1 MKTHDKIKY
10 MGGLRCLILLILSFV
25 SLNVQGTVTVS
36 NSSDVTNLLY
46 SNGIL
51 TFTAG
56 NTNQIKICS
65 DGVSI
70 FDQYGNPIGS
80 SIVLENVN
88 ATYWKSESCL
98 IFHFTNLVNDTTYSY
113 SVTEQQIDGVW
124 KLVIAKA
131 SSSTSP
137 TVSISNC
144 SSNNVTTT
152 VGGNAVSAGSLQITT
167 TNVSS
172 TNQLTINA
180 PSGFY
185 ISENSGSAGT
195 STSITLSDNVS
206 SNSYYLYLA
215 SSTAGSSS
223 GPVTVKYN
231 GNTLATS
238 CTFSGTVTSGSTPT
252 VTINSCDALAN
263 VTAGSD
269 VKAGTITITTS
280 NASSQQI
287 TVSVA
292 NGFTISETD
301 AKGNSS
307 LNISSDVSNKTY
319 YIWGNNAGSTTVS
332 FQSNGTA
339 ITPSGNS
346 CTFSVGS
353 SYTPAISYSSCAT
366 TDGLTAAYNT
376 AGTNYGTLT
385 VSGTN
390 MTSAITIAAPTGFEV
405 SRNSGSGYATSIT
418 TSSSSGSFSETIYV
432 RLAASTTT
440 GPKTG
445 SLTLTANGATQVSS
459 CTFSGTVSAQPSI
472 SLSST
477 ALSGFTYVQNSG
489 PSQPQTVTVTPSN
502 LSSNITVNC
511 STLGDFELST
521 DGTNYNY
528 SSSSGTV
535 AINNSQSQSQTL
547 SVRLKSGLSVSDSY
561 TGTLSL
567 SSGSA
572 TATVSLSGRVSESGG
587 ASSCDNL
594 LISSVF
600 TAIGSTSGSLP
611 SGWNQNNVNEG
622 YNGWCQHYDSKDGTH
637 AAYTI
642 HNNAGYIYSALQLTN
657 GNTYK
662 VNVYSTSC
670 TSGGEPIVKIND
682 DAVVDVDGD
691 PFKYEFVYDGET
703 GSRQIRIGYGDNIY
717 IDSIKIYECAG
728 AVTTPTLSVS
738 CPASSFTAN
747 AGSDGAEQTFTV
759 SGTNLSD
766 AISVSVGANS
776 DFEIARESDQTY
788 SNIITGISQ
797 SETTTIKVRLK
808 KTVKAGSKNGT
819 LTVSSLN
826 AVDVNC
832 TLSGTV
838 TCSSP
843 VTLDNVVNVYYNT
856 TSLTYALTDA
866 SNYAGWL
873 LATISN
879 TTDNERTWS
888 LFNLQ
893 FSCISS
899 SLSSASYEGSIGDD
913 GDSLYYDNGANYV
926 DTVKLAGHR
935 GLTYKIA
942 FSQSGSTLNYTLVPL
957 ITTSTS
963 QIAGMTATKN
973 TPGTAVSYTFSATG
987 LDGDVTAVA
996 TSGFELSL
1004 DNSTWSSSLDISRTS
1019 NYITSKTVYVRM
1031 ASSSAE
1037 TSSGTVTMSSTNAEN
1052 VTISLS
1058 GALLPEPT
1066 VSCAD
1071 LNFSVVKGDLA
1082 GSKSFTFSCGKL
1094 GAPIVLSAPEGFYL
1108 SKDDLT
1114 WMPTLEY
1121 APENGALA
1129 EQTVY
1134 VHVMSAFTGSW
1145 SGNLSFALKDKTS
1158 LTASGT
1164 CPMTLTVSPRVR
1176 IVPSVVLE
1184 NGIACGS
1191 SLTLT
1196 ASVEGMSDVTYQW
1209 KKVGLDNAVASSN
1222 SYTISE
1228 YGNGNGNS
1236 GIYYVVVS
1244 GKLDDGNDSS
1254 VSDSVTLGECK
1265 NAITPILEPTLSTI
1279 FVGDTAHLT
1288 VYNDGGAFADSTT
1301 YTWYRKKGSSW
1312 VEVQEGTSNVL
1323 DVVGGYT
1330 YDDNDK
1336 SVKTDSTFANYKVK
1350 VSGTSYVS
1358 AESNLV
1364 YVSRL
1369 DTKIGTSCETSGDS
1383 LRYTA
1388 YDILTASTGNNRV
1401 TAAHGNEN
1409 LYELHHVATANYSS
1423 IGKMT
1428 EQHAIFYIGTID
1440 FMDGCCW
1447 GGVRF
1452 NYANSASNL
1461 QLSLVTY
1468 DADNVV
1474 TLATA
1479 SAVNTATDTTFVTT
1493 ATTLSR
1499 YVKGKKPV
1507 YLQVSGVNDN
1517 PNVKV
1522 QYVELVKSQN
1532 ACPTVVLDSLK
1543 ASAVLFCNEHDHT
1556 LTAHV
1561 RTENIGSHTLSYQ
1574 WYKDGTL
1581 LVGDSSEYVIP
1592 SSVSDAAGWYAV
1604 NVYLDGEW
1612 MDGDSIKLTS
1622 SFKSSAITRLDYTEG
1637 EGPSPSQ
1644 SFLVNVPE
1652 CTDSKTATVTSSD
1665 TFVVAL
1671 SPSGPF
1677 VSSLLGVRDGDLVYV
1692 RLRSG
1697 FPIGNYTSSI
1707 SVKSGDVHTQTVAL
1721 SGRVT
1726 SVCSQ
1731 DDVFNVFSDI
1741 YSYFNGGQNG
1751 DIVATDSVT
1760 TKNTYHFEKGYYKVV
1775 LENTRSDSNSDFT
1788 FDVRDNTADSS
1799 VLEKTQ
1805 TITNL
1810 HTQDA
1815 SIQTLYVNVLT
1826 TGNYVVRM
1834 DAGAGNSL
1842 NLTGMSITRSCPP
1855 LVSLSLTDDPCDK
1868 QTTGA
1873 YFSANVSLGVE
1884 PYTYKWYKGD
1894 KLIETATT
1902 DTLSDLKDGMY
1913 RVVVAD
1919 ANGQTGVA
1927 DFVVNCLIIR
1937 NDTSFCP
1944 GDVIPFVIP
1953 DVQYQQ
1959 SNYTVKGYY
1968 LVKNEKDTVNSWDN
1982 YGSHSI
1988 TTDGNSA
1995 GSYRINVDYT
2005 NSDGT
2010 PGVVPI
2016 YSREFILSKKK
2027 LCGGTATIEGSND
2040 FCGSPV
2046 LLSATM
2052 GGVPDSVMNTIEEL
2066 GCEWKKD
2073 GVAMAETGTQIEVE
2087 ETGSYQ
2093 VRFYIKN
2100 GLSDSSSW
2108 SPAFNVQ
2115 RAPMCG
2121 ELQLTASPSVVCDG
2135 GVKLSWKAEQ
2145 MNPDS
2150 LLTGF
2155 VCKLK
2160 YNNGGTVDDYYSGY
2174 SETVNESMGTITI
2187 PAERLTAMFG
2197 DSDNVLIYLELTY
2210 GTHTYLSSS
2219 LLRKGVACNS
2229 ALTMPVDTIV
2239 CDGSPIGK
2247 KTVALYPA
2255 IEEKSGYKYEYS
2267 YVSHGGY
2274 RVGDE
2279 DVSTDPLVDI
2289 SVPVTPVIKND
2300 SLKFSLDLGQVN
2312 HRKSYYYVD
2321 LVVKRSGN
2329 AGAVSSETT
2338 FMDTISSD
2346 TMWVDHRITMELV
2359 SPVDVKVCSDDY
2371 DTLEAKFSFN
2381 TDNVSVGDEFPYK
2394 WKEAG
2399 SWSQPEVYSLSDGDV
2414 SNGYF
2419 SLKKRIN
2426 PGLTEDRV
2434 DSLLVEGSCIP
2445 MGVRFELSVDTCG
2458 KFQVP
2463 DTVYFCEDVTSSDEK
2478 KGLSLTYTGSIPM
2491 DDLTLTW
2498 TNLRSEETKTGN
2510 NPVFSVSENDR
2521 IEIEVK
2527 HGDVVVYR
2535 DSVIAAWDVS
2545 CVLNYFVK
2553 SGSSGTGVSWDSA
2566 FATID
2571 KALSAAFNYHETDP
2585 DQPINI
2591 YLAEKTSVDES
2602 YMVSNMNE
2610 YATLNHV
2617 SIYGGFP
2624 TTNTGTQVDNAD
2636 SYTLVTKANIENN
2649 LSPCFKVGE
2658 GEVLLSRLMFDGMK
2672 GARVITSENGERK
2685 IEENLT
2691 LSNCKFSG
2699 IENGAVIL
2707 TSSIGGTFNVYD
2719 CSFIGCNQVANNQVV
2734 NGGALYVE
2742 GPYDVKVSSLKEKTE
2757 LPGLRKD
2764 SIDVNKEDGCS
2775 TLKQMTLTLLDSLD
2789 WEKSPNLFVGDAN
2802 ESTNDTVK
2810 GGAVYISGARSVNVE
2825 YALFKDNIS
2834 KQNAIFY
2841 GGGLYVDFTSY
2852 VNISHS
2858 YFTGA
2863 EARQQGLTGG
2873 ALCLSDVA
2881 SARVSYCD
2889 FYNNKVLKGDGAA
2902 FAGIN
2907 SKIDLLN
2914 SDFESNSVSDEG
2926 HGGGFYATNSALLN
2940 IINSKFRNNTM
2951 PNGNASG
2958 GGAYVTN
2965 AVVNVTNSAFI
2976 SNKAGEQGG
2985 GFYAGGESKCDFTTL
3000 ISVKNSLFRDNSVQ
3014 SGVGK
3019 GAAIAASKMNIEI
3032 RNSEFRKNVTFEK
3045 GAAVYI
3051 TEGALDV
3058 FSSSFYDNKM
3068 VQANQGAS
3076 AISVEGSCDSLATQN
3091 VHIYN
3096 STFTGNSGAQYGC
3109 IDISKAFADIVS
3121 CTVVGN
3127 VFNSGEG
3134 YAITVRDDGKLNLMN
3149 TIVSNNGQSGNM
3161 ERNLKI
3167 NGTKS
3172 DATNKLEAINKIN
3185 IFKRNTIGT
3194 DIYGNTSDKDSMIS
3208 NNTVTDVYSCDPAKK
3223 NTDNCVSSASC
3234 TYSFS
3239 PANLLT
3245 ICNYGA
3251 PVASTRPF
3259 NLTENA
3265 YCRNYGMT
3273 IDELAGYS
3281 SDPILSSELVLD
3293 EHRSMRGWRYLC
3305 LECGQTSEDI
3315 KGEFRTFQGAVE
3327 GGVGVYEGK
3336 KFDLELTRMV
3346 GQCSGGEL
3354 SPAYITIKVLESGTM
3369 NTIATDTL
3377 GMFYWIKVSR
3387 LVQNKTDEKKMDT
3400 LAYYSD
3406 SLITKYNVMYGD
3418 TCIFLNEVPAGTYL
3432 VTVGRLGNTGSGS
3445 DGNAEKQLQEKHTA
3459 AILVESITERALA
3472 WVGNESSN
3480 FNDVGNWRYR
3490 DDEGNVDSAKTV
3502 AAPPSPC
3509 FDIHIGLEN
3518 PISSG
3523 TNVSVLPTINDD
3535 KGECAD
3541 VYFHPGG
3548 SLGQIQKLS
3557 YNKAHVEMRVDAYN
3571 RTEDSKWK
3579 MIAAPLKGLVSGDY
3593 MYDDRA
3599 VYIRYFNIKKS
3610 DNSYAGE
3617 WTYSVSN
3624 VGESLS
3630 NMGMGYALRYYT
3642 LRPSFYM
3649 SDAIT
3654 YSFPK
3659 TATSY
3664 KYYDGTVESV
3674 RKEASFRFLPE
3685 NEKTN
3690 TIPEV
3695 TEIKIK
3701 LQDRG
3706 FSLAG
3711 NQMGFNV
3718 DTVAKGYIIVGNP
3731 FMSHID
3737 LLAFYKA
3744 NRDRISPDIKLYT
3757 ECHFE
3762 SYKITEANENMT
3774 GASTGKDGDANPA
3787 YNRYI
3792 PPMQAFFVKPTKM
3805 DADGS
3810 VTLRF
3815 PTDSVSCAVTSAGST
3830 LRSAAAPVFNRLA
3843 IRATYDKWNSTFA
3856 YVLAQGGASNS
3867 FLGNED
3873 SQKLL
3878 YAGSIV
3884 DVYTHAGKVA
3894 VDINA
3899 LDADSLGE
3907 LQVPVSVSTYKAGV
3921 VTISLSGADAFD
3933 QADNLYW
3940 NDAQTGSKISLHEQS
3955 VFNYTLAK
3963 GTTSGRFFLSF
3974 DQKRRVKV
3982 AVSDTICLGDAYK
3995 YKLGTLRPTSAG
4007 KFTYRRLE
4015 EVDQPT
4021 AADTAYLVSL
4031 LVRPTY
4037 RMAIQDSVCLGEE
4050 YHAHGFHLP
4059 AQRALGVVHDT
4070 LRLSTSLGC
4079 DSTLCL
4085 TLKVKG
4091 ILYDAIVYYGNATP
4105 VRVQSDSL
4113 GNGLH
4118 LTGNALAYFE
4128 TQVPPSLCGV
4138 TNVLCRK
4145 GDIYHAKRVMLAD
4158 SADLYIP
4165 YGFYADSIVYT
4176 RKPSLYADRSRG
4188 WETIVLPFTATE
4200 FRNSGCAGDTGLTAR
4215 ALVPFNKTDDV
4226 AYGDFWLKR
4235 FVSSKTNALGFDY
4248 PDSPVLEA
4256 NEPYI
4261 VAFPG
4266 RAWGAAYSL
4275 LGQTIR
4281 YTATSASV
4289 ASTPDYIRS
4298 ATDHFYI
4305 YGVTEHAEVDRV
4317 YTLHSMDNRFDY
4329 EEAEVVIPPFR
4340 VFVVA
4345 RQYSP
4350 SPLRS
4355 LSIYEEAGDEED
4367 YTTLGSFEA
4376 DGPDVF
4382 VVYEKNGN
4390 LCIYSSKPG
4399 EADIYD
4405 ANARKVVRNRVKYV
4419 KGETIVSGLP
4429 KGVYLV
4435 NGAKVIL

>member
-56 NTNQIKICS
+56 YTNQIKICS
-65 DGVSI
+65 L
-70 FDQYGNPIGS
+70 DQNGNPIAS
-80 SIVLENVN
+80 SVVLENVN

-98 IFHFTNLVNDTTYSY
+98 IFQFDNQTHTYNTSYSY
-113 SVTEQQIDGVW
+113 SVTEQQIDSVW

-206 SNSYYLYLA
+206 SKSYYLYLA

-459 CTFSGTVSAQPSI
+459 CDFSGTVSSADSCECEVYNGFDYTALE
-472 SLSST
+472 LSSADNGFIRTGATTFTKNNGGLEIDGSGLFYKELDLTAGDYKLIVTTVNNYYYSNSYTYVAKYNGSSYDEIPEKLELSAVCNSNTLCGLTLT
-477 ALSGFTYVQNSG
+477 ALTAGKYRIGVSFG
-489 PSQPQTVTVTPSN
+489 
-502 LSSNITVNC
+502 
-511 STLGDFELST
+511 TLKC
-521 DGTNYNY
+521 
-528 SSSSGTV
+528 
-535 AINNSQSQSQTL
+535 
-547 SVRLKSGLSVSDSY
+547 LKSLR
-561 TGTLSL
+561 LE
-567 SSGSA
+567 
-572 TATVSLSGRVSESGG
+572 R
-587 ASSCDNL
+587 
-594 LISSVF
+594 
-600 TAIGSTSGSLP
+600 
-611 SGWNQNNVNEG
+611 
-622 YNGWCQHYDSKDGTH
+622 
-637 AAYTI
+637 
-642 HNNAGYIYSALQLTN
+642 
-657 GNTYK
+657 
-662 VNVYSTSC
+662 C
-670 TSGGEPIVKIND
+670 TS
-682 DAVVDVDGD
+682 
-691 PFKYEFVYDGET
+691 
-703 GSRQIRIGYGDNIY
+703 S
-717 IDSIKIYECAG
+717 
-728 AVTTPTLSVS
+728 TPTLSVS

-996 TSGFELSL
+996 TFGFELSL

-1037 TSSGTVTMSSTNAEN
+1037 TSSGTVTMSSTNAEA

-1288 VYNDGGAFADSTT
+1288 VYNDGVAFAEGTT

-1312 VEVQEGTSNVL
+1312 EEVQAGTSNVL
-1323 DVVGGYT
+1323 GVVGGYT

-1336 SVKTDSTFANYKVK
+1336 SVKIDSTFTNYKVK
-1350 VSGTSYVS
+1350 VSGSSYVTT
-1358 AESNLV
+1358 ESDPV
-1364 YVSRL
+1364 SVSRL
-1369 DTKIGTSCETSGDS
+1369 YNRVGESCEASDS
-1383 LRYTA
+1383 VLRFSA
-1388 YDILTASTGNNRV
+1388 YDILTASTGNEKV
-1401 TAAHGNEN
+1401 MTAHGSGNGNEN
-1409 LYELHHVATANYSS
+1409 LYTSHHVATANYSS
-1423 IGKMT
+1423 IGLVT
-1428 EQHAIFYIGTID
+1428 PAIFYIGTID

-1447 GGVRF
+1447 EGVRF

-1468 DADNVV
+1468 DADNVD

-1479 SAVNTATDTTFVTT
+1479 SAVNTATDATFVTT

-1581 LVGDSSEYVIP
+1581 LVGNSSEYVIP

-1622 SFKSSAITRLDYTEG
+1622 SFKSSAITGLDYTEG

-1788 FDVRDNTADSS
+1788 FDVRDTDSS
-1799 VLEKTQ
+1799 VLEGTQ

-1902 DTLSDLKDGMY
+1902 DTLQNLKDGMY

-2115 RAPMCG
+2115 PAPMCG

-2239 CDGSPIGK
+2239 CDGSPIGE
-2247 KTVALYPA
+2247 KTVVLKPS

-2300 SLKFSLDLGQVN
+2300 SLKFSLDLGQVKVN

-2381 TDNVSVGDEFPYK
+2381 TDNVSVDVSVGDEFPYK

-2510 NPVFSVSENDR
+2510 NPVFSVLENDR

-2571 KALSAAFNYHETDP
+2571 KALSAAFNYHETDL

-2624 TTNTGTQVDNAD
+2624 TTNTGTRVDNAD
-2636 SYTLVTKANIENN
+2636 SYTLVTKANIETNS
-2649 LSPCFKVGE
+2649 SPCFKVGE

-2834 KQNAIFY
+2834 KQNAILY

-2889 FYNNKVLKGDGAA
+2889 FYNNKVSKGDGAA

-2965 AVVNVTNSAFI
+2965 AVVNVTNSVFI

-3223 NTDNCVSSASC
+3223 NTDNCVSLASC

-3239 PANLLT
+3239 PANLLP

-4145 GDIYHAKRVMLAD
+4145 GDIYHAARVMLAD

-4390 LCIYSSKPG
+4390 ICIYSSKPG